1 MCIVAV
7 ELKTCAS
14 QSKARRVEIKPRLD
28 LQGELHRWL
37 MPVVV
42 LFLGLGWTG
51 AASASLRS
59 PSASFNAEDHAR
71 HCNCGPK
78 CRQASCCCGR
88 PGTRVRPPAPPPVP
102 GPIGADPSPC
112 MGSAPC
118 EESGLPT
125 APSSVGPLGKLA
137 ALAMGGHLLSANAV
151 GLRLVSPPC
160 LLPTRRAS
168 RLDRPPKHLIVA

>member
-1 MCIVAV
+1 M
-7 ELKTCAS
+7 
-14 QSKARRVEIKPRLD
+14 EIKPRLA
-28 LQGELHRWL
+28 LQRELHRWL

-42 LFLGLGWTG
+42 LLFGMGWTG
-51 AASASLRS
+51 AASASSPSPPLPSPS
-59 PSASFNAEDHAR
+59 PSASFDAEEHAR

-88 PGTRVRPPAPPPVP
+88 RGTRVRPPTPPPVP
-102 GPIGADPSPC
+102 ESIGADLSPC

-137 ALAMGGHLLSANAV
+137 ALATGGHLLSANAV
-151 GLRLVSPPC
+151 SLLPVSPLC
-160 LLPTRRAS
+160 LLPARRAS
-168 RLDRPPKHLIVA
+168 RLDRPPEHLIVA